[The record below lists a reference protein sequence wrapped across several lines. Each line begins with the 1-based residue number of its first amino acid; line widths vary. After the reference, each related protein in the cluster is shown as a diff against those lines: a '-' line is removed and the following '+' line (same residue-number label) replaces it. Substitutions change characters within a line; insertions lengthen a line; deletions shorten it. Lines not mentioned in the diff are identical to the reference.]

1 MLGKLK
7 DLGVAKKI
15 LLAFGL
21 TSVVTALCLA
31 FIVIQINRAD
41 RMQSETA
48 VTMERLD
55 SLNTIGAA
63 VTDQQNGVRGFVA
76 SGDPAELQ
84 PYRDGRKVYDT
95 EMADL
100 RGMVPADDPM
110 RPRLDE
116 LNRAITAWRTKAAEP
131 QIAQMQ
137 HPDTVSEAR
146 TLAATGAGTAD
157 MNAFTG
163 LLADLTDAAAQAVE
177 ARSAAQHTAFKWTY
191 VAAAGGGLLALAIAG
206 MMGVW
211 LYRGLGG
218 PVVRMTGTMRELAD
232 GNNAAVIPDTD
243 RRDEIGLMAQAVD
256 VFKQAMERNAE
267 MAREAAEA
275 QEKQAARGR
284 KVEELTRKFDAAIGD
299 LLARLDS
306 STGELSTS
314 ADNMSSVAEETTRQ
328 STSAASAADQA
339 SANVN
344 AVASATEELS
354 SSIAEISRQV
364 AQSARLA
371 DDTSQEAGE
380 ANDVVSKLDTN
391 AREIG
396 DVVQLINDIA
406 EQTNLLALN
415 ATIEAARAG
424 DAGKGFAVV
433 AQEVKSLANQTS
445 KATEEIRR
453 QIGGMQ
459 TSTSSTVSA
468 LQKIIE
474 RINEMHEITSTVAS
488 AVEEQESATGEI
500 ARNVEQAAEGAQEV
514 SRNVAGVNEAAATGG
529 SSANHVL
536 KASNEMKAEAERLR
550 SEVDTFLT
558 EVRAA

>member
-1 MLGKLK
+1 M
-7 DLGVAKKI
+7 
-15 LLAFGL
+15 
-21 TSVVTALCLA
+21 
-31 FIVIQINRAD
+31 QINRAD
-41 RMQSETA
+41 RMQAETA
-48 VTMERLD
+48 LTMERLD
-55 SLNTIGAA
+55 ALDAIGTA

-76 SGDPAELQ
+76 SGDPVDLD
-84 PYRDGRKVYDT
+84 PYRDGRETYKA
-95 EMADL
+95 EMAHL
-100 RGMVPADDPM
+100 RAMVPADDPL
-110 RPRLDE
+110 RARLGE
-116 LNRAITAWRTKAAEP
+116 LDQAIAKWRAEAAEP
-131 QIAQMQ
+131 QISLMQ
-137 HPDTVSEAR
+137 HPDTVSQAR
-146 TLAATGAGTAD
+146 ALGATGAGAAE
-157 MNAFTG
+157 MNAFNT
-163 LLADLTDAAAQAVE
+163 LLTDLTGAAATAVE
-177 ARSAAQHTAFKWTY
+177 DRSEAQHTAFVWTY
-191 VAAAGGGLLALAIAG
+191 FAAAIGGLLALAIAG
-206 MMGVW
+206 VMGVW

-218 PVVRMTGTMRELAD
+218 PVVRMTGAMRALAD
-232 GNNAAVIPDTD
+232 GNNAAIIPDTD
-243 RRDEIGLMAQAVD
+243 RRDEIGEMAQAVD

-267 MAREAAEA
+267 MAREAAEQ

-284 KVEELTRKFDAAIGD
+284 KVEELTKNFDAAIGE
-299 LLARLDS
+299 LLKTLDN
-306 STGELSTS
+306 STNELSTS

-354 SSIAEISRQV
+354 SSIKEISRQV

-380 ANDVVSKLDTN
+380 ANTVVSKLDSN

-445 KATEEIRR
+445 KATEEIGR
-453 QIGGMQ
+453 QINGMQ
-459 TSTSSTVSA
+459 SATSSTVSA
-468 LQKIIE
+468 LQKIIT
-474 RINEMHEITSTVAS
+474 RISEMHEITTTVAS

-500 ARNVEQAAEGAQEV
+500 ARNVEQAAEGANEV
-514 SRNVAGVNEAAATGG
+514 SRNISGVSEAASTGG
-529 SSANHVL
+529 SSANQVL
-536 KASNEMKAEAERLR
+536 QASNDLKAEAERLR
-550 SEVDTFLT
+550 SEVDTFLQ